1 MTQHHRY
8 DDDEVRLDLGE
19 GPSSPTLQAS
29 IRVRPITIRFT
40 EPGVRDLKLHLRSI
54 TSLRSTSPPA
64 PTSTTKEEGKKGL
77 IFDYDA
83 EQHDSSSPAVSAPT
97 PPKDDTNGGRHL
109 AHDVIDALSADGL
122 MGDESSRSTFRQLA
136 LDADGQKAGGVD
148 ESDEDSEGEQEGGEG
163 TDDGQGTEDR
173 DTVEKRDMSVRELVD
188 WLSAQ
193 AEEATI
199 DANSGDIDGRQP
211 RGKGKNREPIWF
223 SDTVRLTI
231 RTAPTVYIQ
240 CSVGEPT
247 TQPSSSTPLDHPSTD
262 LIDASPDPFSTS
274 ADLRNRGFNRLLDAG
289 LTHDEISTIRTQ
301 FRTSHPLST
310 TYDLIQAHEH
320 AQHLLEMEESW
331 MDTFSSSP
339 SNPSPGSS
347 FDEPP
352 TTSGAYLTVMQGL
365 MVGFF
370 LPPLIPLFWFRD
382 KPHPSSLPSGATVGE
397 GEEEDE
403 EEEWENERLVMTRE
417 SVLGST
423 MQISILFGVVANVI
437 MGIFRFI
444 W

>member
-122 MGDESSRSTFRQLA
+122 MGDESVRSLKAKMERYRQGVRGRRLRLIHAGRILLDGVKLVGYLEELDVRTRVQSRSTFRQLA

-365 MVGFF
+365 M
-370 LPPLIPLFWFRD
+370 
-382 KPHPSSLPSGATVGE
+382 
-397 GEEEDE
+397 
-403 EEEWENERLVMTRE
+403 
-417 SVLGST
+417 
-423 MQISILFGVVANVI
+423 ISILFGVVANVI